1 MKKMIFVAG
10 VVGCLS
16 VASNVLAD
24 LAPPPKPLHRIGY
37 EIFGPKKT
45 ETPKELEVKQ
55 DPEILRLT
63 KEIEEAQRGNDDAK
77 TERLLKEMVDRL
89 MKIDGLGG
97 KFSDSGFLG
106 GGWKMPQDLTKT
118 ERNEFAARIKD
129 IQMELQKAFDAEH
142 ATLLAAGKL
151 KRVVLF
157 DGGYEYRYERYLRE
171 TQAEN
176 ARMVVETIM
185 EKNVE
190 MRQKCMGIPIELLTN
205 AMSCP
210 KPSIDSESVK
220 LRFRTWAESRMKG
233 LSGVCRH
240 IVFGWQYFCCVHEKR
255 PWFDE
260 FQKSEGGHRGAMRTH
275 RRFGGVME
283 WADETSARTDK
294 PRKGFEDF
302 DGADEGVAFA
312 LKWYDK
318 AVSYGFVPKKYET
331 ILVERMKAKE
341 DCSASASG
349 IAVEEN
355 AQTHIT
361 GHTFGKSGSLSPVKV
376 RISGRVSNWE
386 LAVAYGYCRDALSE
400 KDYLDD
406 FDEIEFRAVDSGTL
420 DRACRVFGKMR
431 PRNVKIT
438 SARVSNGELTGLDLS
453 GLDRFSCIGDLKLL
467 GLRVTG
473 APSFAKFEFMRRFHA
488 ENCQFDN
495 QDFLKGFGGKFAGL
509 GFWDCTVGNT
519 EALGDVKE
527 VSAIGFRNA
536 KDPVDLAFFK
546 KAKGVQDLDVSGCKI
561 LHADALR
568 GNATLKRL
576 NIKGTK
582 GEVDWI
588 GIVQTCPTLE
598 SVEYDDADVP
608 ESRRLEFKRILRR
621 KAGGNRLNNRQNL
634 DLELQD
640 AVWDRDADEI
650 KRLISAG
657 ASAQKVWNGILDG
670 YLCGL
675 QSSHQVSLGSMEPSV
690 LKILL
695 DGGADAKS
703 KSPRSGSGALWIVC
717 ANGDKGTNRVAVLK
731 LLLERG
737 CDPNAQEGGF
747 KKTPLDGVIPHGAV
761 GQTHLEMVKLLLD
774 HGADPKLMV
783 DGMDRLSGDWGGS
796 DGVIRAEIAR
806 LLKAHGAD
814 MTKMMSDL
822 KQLGNDPPMLLAA
835 LDGGADANR
844 RNDKGELLL
853 HEMFADKF
861 MMQKWVESGLETL
874 LQKLEGRGAK
884 MKEALNGVSVYELMG
899 GRLDGNAIAIA
910 KVWIEHGAD
919 VNAVDFFGETLLEKC
934 ISDDRA
940 LDVAFIG
947 YLLEHGA
954 DPNVK
959 MRHGS
964 IIGKALAD
972 PFERKGTNRLV
983 IVELLLKHGADANA
997 ADRFGKTTLLGDLV
1011 ADRKCDIALVELL
1024 LKHGADP
1031 NRPQGNNGETPVE
1044 TALRWHCS
1052 QSVIDLLIKHG
1063 GKMPEGGQNRST
1075 HRERMEG
1082 RRGRASDARMPDQDP
1097 IRREIERHMREMRE
1111 LHQNNGPGEPFDHE
1125 RMRQL
1130 QEEHRKRMKELRE
1143 CAHSGV

>member
-1 MKKMIFVAG
+1 MKKVIFVAG

-24 LAPPPKPLHRIGY
+24 LAPPSRPLHRIGY

-45 ETPKELEVKQ
+45 EKQKEPEVKQ

-77 TERLLKEMVDRL
+77 AERLLKEMVDRL
-89 MKIDGLGG
+89 MKTDGLGG

-106 GGWKMPQDLTKT
+106 DGWKMPQDLTKT
-118 ERNEFAARIKD
+118 ERNEFAGRIRD
-129 IQMELQKAFDAEH
+129 IQTELQKAFDAEY

-151 KRVVLF
+151 KRVGLF
-157 DGGYEYRYERYLRE
+157 DGGYEYRHERYLRE
-171 TQAEN
+171 TQTEN
-176 ARMVVETIM
+176 ARKVVESIM
-185 EKNVE
+185 EQNVE

-210 KPSIDSESVK
+210 KPSIDPESVK
-220 LRFRTWAESRMKG
+220 SRFRMWAESRMKG

-255 PWFDE
+255 PWFEE
-260 FQKSEGGHRGAMRTH
+260 FQKSEGGHRKTMRAQ
-275 RRFGGVME
+275 RRFGGTME
-283 WADETSARTDK
+283 RADETSVHADN

-302 DGADEGVAFA
+302 DGADECAAFA

-331 ILVERMKAKE
+331 ILVEHLKAKA
-341 DCSASASG
+341 DCSANESG
-349 IAVEEN
+349 IMVEEN
-355 AQTHIT
+355 AHERISGQA
-361 GHTFGKSGSLSPVKV
+361 FGKSGSLSPVKV
-376 RISGRVSNWE
+376 HIAGRVPNWE

-400 KDYLDD
+400 KDYIDD
-406 FDEIEFRAVDSGTL
+406 FEEIEFCAVDSDTL

-438 SARVSNGELTGLDLS
+438 SGWVLNGGMADLDLS
-453 GLDRFSCIGDLKLL
+453 GLDRFLCIGDLKLL
-467 GLRVTG
+467 GLHVTG
-473 APSFAKFEFMRRFHA
+473 APSLAKFEFMWGFHA

-495 QDFLKGFGGKFAGL
+495 QDFLKDFGGKFVSV

-519 EALGDVKE
+519 EALGRMKE
-527 VSAIGFRNA
+527 VCAIGFRNA

-546 KAKGVQDLDVSGCKI
+546 KVKGVQDLDVSGSRI
-561 LHADALR
+561 LHADALS
-568 GNATLKRL
+568 GNATLERL

-582 GEVDWI
+582 GEVDWV
-588 GIVQTCPTLE
+588 GIVQTCPKLKAI
-598 SVEYDDADVP
+598 EYDDADIP
-608 ESRRLEFKRILRR
+608 ESRRLEFKRILRK
-621 KAGGNRLNNRQNL
+621 KAGETRLYDRQNL

-640 AVWDRDADEI
+640 AIWDRDVDEI
-650 KRLISAG
+650 RRLISTG
-657 ASAQKVWNGILDG
+657 ASAQKAWNGILDG

-675 QSSHQVSLGSMEPSV
+675 QSSHQVSLGSMEPSI
-690 LKILL
+690 LRILL

-703 KSPRSGSGALWIVC
+703 KSTRSGSGALWTVC

-747 KKTPLDGVIPHGAV
+747 RKTPLDGVIPYGAV
-761 GQTHLEMVKLLLD
+761 DQTHLEMVKLLLD

-783 DGMDRLSGDWGGS
+783 DGLDRLSGNMGGS
-796 DGVIRAEIAR
+796 DGVIRAEMVR
-806 LLKAHGAD
+806 VLKEHGAD
-814 MTKMMSDL
+814 MKKMMSDL

-835 LDGGADANR
+835 LDGGADVNGL
-844 RNDKGELLL
+844 NDKGELLL
-853 HEMFADKF
+853 HEMFTDKF
-861 MMQKWVESGLETL
+861 MMQKWVESGLEPL
-874 LQKLEGRGAK
+874 LQKIEGRGGK
-884 MKEALNGVSVYELMG
+884 IKEALKGVSVYELMG
-899 GRLDGNAIAIA
+899 DRLDENAIAIA

-919 VNAVDFFGETLLEKC
+919 VNAVDFFGETLLGKC
-934 ISDDRA
+934 IDDDRTC
-940 LDVAFIG
+940 DVAFIG

-972 PFERKGTNRLV
+972 PFGRRGTNRLV

-997 ADRFGKTTLLGDLV
+997 AGRFGKTTLLGGLV

-1031 NRPQGNNGETPVE
+1031 NRPQGGNGETPVE

-1063 GKMPEGGQNRST
+1063 GKMPEGGESISS
-1075 HRERMEG
+1075 HGERMED
-1082 RRGRASDARMPDQDP
+1082 RRGRASDERMPDQDP

-1111 LHQNNGPGEPFDHE
+1111 LHRNNRPGEPFDHE
-1125 RMRQL
+1125 RMRQM

-1143 CAHSGV
+1143 RAFSSE